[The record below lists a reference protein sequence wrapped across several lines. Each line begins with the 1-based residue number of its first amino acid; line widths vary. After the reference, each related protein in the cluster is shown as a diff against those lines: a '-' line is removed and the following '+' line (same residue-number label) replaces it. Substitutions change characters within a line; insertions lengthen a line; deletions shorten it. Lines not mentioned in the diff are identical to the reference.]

1 MPDSTKNNII
11 AKIDEI
17 IQSHNLSVD
26 AQMSSVNDNEIILTH
41 QTSGEQAM
49 VACPMRLGAV
59 IDVALSLE
67 AQAIRQEKVKT
78 INLGDYLFFEEQHL
92 LTAINGDTE
101 IRLTDK
107 EVDIIRALKE
117 AADSQ
122 MTRENLLEKVW
133 GYRQELETHTLETH
147 IYRLRQKIEKDP
159 NDPKTLTTIKNGY
172 KLVWS

>member
-1 MPDSTKNNII
+1 MPDNTKNSII
-11 AKIDEI
+11 SKINEM
-17 IQSHNLSVD
+17 IQSHSLSVD

-41 QTSGEQAM
+41 HTSGEQAM
-49 VACPMRLGAV
+49 VACPMRLGTV

-67 AQAIRQEKVKT
+67 AQAIRQEKVKPIT
-78 INLGDYLFFEEQHL
+78 LGDYLFFEEQHL

-107 EVDIIRALKE
+107 EVDIIRALKA

-122 MTRENLLEKVW
+122 LTREDLLEKVW
-133 GYRQELETHTLETH
+133 GYKQELETHTLETH

-159 NDPKTLTTIKNGY
+159 NAPKTLTTIKNGY
-172 KLVWS
+172 KLIWS